1 MKHVYPAAIRFD
13 DLDSFGHVNNV
24 VLLEYLQEARI
35 DFAHQYMYSA
45 ASRHE
50 GSVVAYQSIDYLAPV
65 GPRPEPLQVHLWASR
80 IGSSSF
86 DIAYEICD
94 DDTLFAR
101 ALTTLVAYDI
111 DAGQTRPLT
120 PGERAALEKYAEPE

>member
-1 MKHVYPAAIRFD
+1 MRSPAAGQRRGACPAGALPRPRRAHTERSAAVKHVYPAAIRFD

-50 GSVVAYQSIDYLAPV
+50 GSVVAYQSIDCLAPD
-65 GPRPEPLQVHLWASR
+65 GPRSAPL
-80 IGSSSF
+80 
-86 DIAYEICD
+86 
-94 DDTLFAR
+94 R
-101 ALTTLVAYDI
+101 A
-111 DAGQTRPLT
+111 
-120 PGERAALEKYAEPE
+120 